1 MKNPLVNKEIETSIF
16 VTTEL
21 ERVVSYTLTKQRV
34 NLYKLEQIKLA
45 NSNSKIAMKAF
56 NFIKKTQSFISI
68 TEALLNDIAAHK
80 RMVLK
85 SSTMVA
91 NREQQDTQ
99 LKDIVSQVS
108 LSEEMFF
115 LISKTYY
122 SFILENYKTKI
133 IPMAIGN
140 AA

>member
-68 TEALLNDIAAHK
+68 AEALLNDIAAHK
-80 RMVLK
+80 RMVIK